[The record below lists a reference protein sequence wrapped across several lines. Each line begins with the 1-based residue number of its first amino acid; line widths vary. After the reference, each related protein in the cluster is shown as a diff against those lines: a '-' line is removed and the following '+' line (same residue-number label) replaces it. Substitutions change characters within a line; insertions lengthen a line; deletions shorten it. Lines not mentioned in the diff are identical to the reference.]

1 MINYSFAFEYHK
13 IPIMSPGLTFVQ
25 KAFLLGLF
33 SGELIFGGASYRKEF
48 CIPKWVWLVNTNS
61 LKQLKTA
68 NSNSPW
74 AYIWKGL
81 LSEGFLCLRFRGLIL
96 GRAFFGERGG
106 GLLSECYGVWLIGTL
121 PKFISDLFSE
131 FLPENFEMFMP
142 PKKSAA
148 Q

>member
-1 MINYSFAFEYHK
+1 MEGLLIRRNFAFQN
-13 IPIMSPGLTFVQ
+13 G
-25 KAFLLGLF
+25 
-33 SGELIFGGASYRKEF
+33 
-48 CIPKWVWLVNTNS
+48 VWLVNTNS

-96 GRAFFGERGG
+96 GGGFFWWGG

-121 PKFISDLFSE
+121 PKLIFDLFSE
-131 FLPENFEMFMP
+131 FLPENLKCSCHQRKVLPSSFHLNSHTFGLDP
-142 PKKSAA
+142 QA
-148 Q
+148 QKLEYYCLVQHI